1 MPDTT
6 TTTRPAPILTD
17 DNRLFWEAARDERL
31 VGQRCVSCRRFRHPP
46 RPMCPQCQSLDH
58 QEVEL
63 SGHGIVYSYSLLH
76 HPRNPLFE
84 YPVIA
89 ALVDLDEG
97 IRVVSNLVDV
107 DPGAVRIGMPV
118 KVGFAATTEGMKV
131 PVFRPGGVHQ

>member
-6 TTTRPAPILTD
+6 ARLAPVLTD
-17 DNRLFWEAARDERL
+17 DNQLFWEAARDERL
-31 VGQRCVSCRRFRHPP
+31 VGQRCASCGRFRHPP
-46 RPMCPQCQSLDH
+46 RPMCPNCQSLDH
-58 QEVEL
+58 QEVDL
-63 SGHGIVYSYSLLH
+63 SGHGTVYSYSLLH

-89 ALVDLDEG
+89 ALVDLAEG

-118 KVGFAATTEGMKV
+118 EVGFAATADGMKV
-131 PVFRPGGVHQ
+131 PVFRPAGVNR